1 MTMFRLLNYSGAT
14 PREISEVVNNL
25 MNGKSNNT
33 GTITLNTGNATTTT
47 LYDER
52 ISVDTKIVLI
62 PFSDAAEA
70 DSAPYG
76 AFQDSTDQTAT
87 SLGDANIMSYNT
99 TDLSNGVYL
108 TDSTKINVR
117 NPGTYAVQYSVEF
130 KNTTNDSQ
138 HVDIWFRK
146 NANNLAGTN
155 SRFGL
160 PARKSSGDPSH
171 LVAASIFFIELA
183 ANDYIQIA
191 WRPSDLGVSLEHYAA
206 ITAVPGTTPAIP
218 ATPSIIV
225 TVQYIAP
232 MAYSNIYVSNQQ
244 QSQATIT
251 HYANSTADKTY
262 AYILVG

>member
-1 MTMFRLLNYSGAT
+1 MTMFRVLNFAGAT

-76 AFQDSTDQTAT
+76 AFQDTTDQVAT
-87 SLGDANIMSYNT
+87 TLSDANIISCNT

-108 TDSTKINVR
+108 SNSNRFNVR
-117 NPGTYAVQYSVEF
+117 NAGTYCVTYSIQV

-138 HVDIWFRK
+138 NIDIWLRK
-146 NANNLAGTN
+146 NGTNIAGTN
-155 SRFGL
+155 SRFGM
-160 PARKSSGDPSH
+160 PSRKSSGDPSH
-171 LVAASIFFIELA
+171 LIAVTPFFLDLV
-183 ANDYIQIA
+183 ANDYVQIA
-191 WRPSDLGVSLEHYAA
+191 WHPSDLGVSLEHYAA
-206 ITAVPGTTPAIP
+206 VTAVGGSTPNIP
-218 ATPSIIV
+218 ATPSVIV
-225 TVQYIAP
+225 TIQYIAP
-232 MAYSNIYVSNQQ
+232 IAYSNIYVSDQQ
-244 QSQATIT
+244 VGQATIT
-251 HYANSTADKTY
+251 HYSNSTANKTY
-262 AYILVG
+262 AYILIG